1 MLFRTRFGLRL
12 RVVGVNLAAVD
23 TAGISVVGVRYGA
36 VAICGVLRGLAGAHL
51 STGLSAG
58 FVKDMT
64 AARGFIALAAMIF
77 AKWRPLHA

>member
-1 MLFRTRFGLRL
+1 MLFRTRFGLLL
-12 RVVGVNLAAVD
+12 RAVGENLAAVD

-58 FVKDMT
+58 FVMDMT
-64 AARGFIALAAMIF
+64 AARGFIALAAMNF